1 MDTEN
6 VVDTFTMKI
15 TATIKDIDCNEF
27 TEVLTERFRNE
38 VIDVHIYA
46 LLPSKI
52 FISFFMISNIIGDKL
67 LLNFSAKFRF
77 NL

>member
-1 MDTEN
+1 MDTET
-6 VVDTFTMKI
+6 VTMKI
-15 TATIKDIDCNEF
+15 TLTIKDIHCNEF
-27 TEVLTERFRNE
+27 TDVLKERFRNE

-46 LLPSKI
+46 LLPCKI
-52 FISFFMISNIIGDKL
+52 FISFFMSSNIIGDKL

>member
-1 MDTEN
+1 MDTET

-27 TEVLTERFRNE
+27 TGVLTERFRNE
-38 VIDVHIYA
+38 VIDVHIYV
-46 LLPSKI
+46 LLPCKI
-52 FISFFMISNIIGDKL
+52 FISFFMFSNIIGDKL
-67 LLNFSAKFRF
+67 LLIFSAKFCF